1 MKSSEIK
8 DYTDTLPRIVSTVMV
23 RNNRITIPAKVMR
36 ALGVTVGD
44 VVEFRVIEYGVA
56 MKKYQGRREH

>member
-8 DYTDTLPRIVSTVMV
+8 DHTDTLTRIVSTVTV

-36 ALGVTVGD
+36 ALGLTVGD
-44 VVEFRVIEYGVA
+44 VVEFRVIEYSVE